1 MDLSLTSSTGCLT
14 TTFTGQSGAG
24 SLTNSTSG
32 IATSQALNDFAGNL
46 AKNVTNNL
54 TGTVINTA
62 INGKPLNEAAIAGA
76 LTSALIT
83 AGTAQAANSIGDAT
97 QSGALNTYTQ
107 AIAHAVAGCAGGAAA
122 AGNSGCGAGAV
133 GAVVGELTAQYASS
147 SGMTDKT
154 DITNLARLMSATAGL
169 LVSNGDTSAVNVAA
183 SMGANAAQNNRMQHM
198 NSFKTE
204 LAACQSNAGG
214 NGCGT
219 TLQMVQGTTPVS
231 AGTNLNGYNAIANV
245 SPTGTAM
252 SYVITDVTGN
262 QLIMQPLEYQNFQ
275 KMNPV
280 QQQSLMN
287 ASQASLDLSSAGQYL
302 SAGQMGAAASN
313 ASHVLSA
320 TSLGP
325 TINAAVT
332 ATTTPNT
339 SITNAVTYIPS
350 VITPLT
356 PDYLTLNAS
365 SLSVNGGIAV
375 NAYDGTIYA
384 GAGVAQ
390 GNPSSISWSP
400 GFSASAGYI
409 FGSNGASTTN
419 KFLSGTTGQAIISL
433 PVPSIGINLSGAVT
447 KSTSGN
453 TALEVGVSRLS
464 PPSIAAGVQSYGTQ
478 LNNQQQGGK

>member
-1 MDLSLTSSTGCLT
+1 MNVLQRSNLSPVTAASTTITGGAIKMQSAGDT
-14 TTFTGQSGAG
+14 TLQAAKITGNTLAMNVG
-24 SLTNSTSG
+24 ST
-32 IATSQALNDFAGNL
+32 LNID
-46 AKNVTNNL
+46 
-54 TGTVINTA
+54 
-62 INGKPLNEAAIAGA
+62 AAIESQNQSHSSKGND
-76 LTSALIT
+76 LMT
-83 AGTAQAANSIGDAT
+83 QNSSGSGSNT
-97 QSGALNTYTQ
+97 QSLNYTTINLKYVQ
-107 AIAHAVAGCAGGAAA
+107 GI
-122 AGNSGCGAGAV
+122 NQEAV
-133 GAVVGELTAQYASS
+133 GAVAGELTAQYASS